1 MDTKRAANFYG
12 SFNYIFFI
20 YANITLSDQS
30 DSCSGCRSI
39 VLSLLKIY
47 LDDEEDIKYKS
58 PRSWKCND
66 KVIVAYSQ
74 KQGVL

>member
-47 LDDEEDIKYKS
+47 LAADRPVGKIKKL
-58 PRSWKCND
+58 RR
-66 KVIVAYSQ
+66 
-74 KQGVL
+74 

>member
-47 LDDEEDIKYKS
+47 LAA
-58 PRSWKCND
+58 D
-66 KVIVAYSQ
+66 KTGRKNKKITTVAAISVILWVT
-74 KQGVL
+74 

>member
-20 YANITLSDQS
+20 YANTTLSDQS

-39 VLSLLKIY
+39 VFSLLKIY
-47 LDDEEDIKYKS
+47 LAADRPVGEIKNL
-58 PRSWKCND
+58 RR
-66 KVIVAYSQ
+66 
-74 KQGVL
+74 